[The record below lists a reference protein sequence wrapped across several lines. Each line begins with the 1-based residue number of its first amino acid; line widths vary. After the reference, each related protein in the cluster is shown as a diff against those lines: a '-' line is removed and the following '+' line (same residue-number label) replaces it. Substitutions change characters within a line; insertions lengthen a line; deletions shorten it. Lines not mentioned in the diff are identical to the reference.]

1 MPQFTEDKLLIAS
14 GNKGK
19 IIEIA
24 KLLEPYKVEVISASD
39 FNLKEPEETGLT
51 FIENAEIKSR
61 YYANATGLPALAD
74 DSGLCVEQLAGLP
87 GIYSAR
93 WAGETKDFSIAINRI
108 ENELGNSSNK
118 KAKFVCA
125 LSLYLPKTN
134 EVANF
139 EGEIAGNL
147 IFPPR
152 GEKGFGYDPIFIANG
167 MSETFAEVDPEVK
180 QSISHRAIAF
190 NKLINKCFLVNI

>member
-1 MPQFTEDKLLIAS
+1 MPKFTEDKILIAS

-24 KLLEPYKVEVISASD
+24 KLLEPYNVEVISASK
-39 FNLKEPEETGLT
+39 FNLIEPEETGLG
-51 FIENAEIKSR
+51 FVENAEIKSR

-74 DSGLCVEQLAGLP
+74 DSGLCVDALSGLP

-93 WAGETKDFSIAINRI
+93 WAGENKDFSIAIKRI
-108 ENELGNSSNK
+108 EQELANSSNK

-125 LSLYLPKTN
+125 LSLYLPKTDKV
-134 EVANF
+134 ENF
-139 EGEIAGNL
+139 EGYIEGNL
-147 IFPPR
+147 TFPPR

-167 MSETFAEVDPEVK
+167 MSETFAQIAPDIK
-180 QSISHRAIAF
+180 QSVSHRAIAF
-190 NKLINKCFLVNI
+190 NKLINKCFQ

>member
-1 MPQFTEDKLLIAS
+1 MPQFIEDKLLIAS

-24 KLLEPYKVEVISASD
+24 KLLEPYNVEVISASK
-39 FNLKEPEETGLT
+39 FNLAEPEETGLS

-74 DSGLCVEQLAGLP
+74 DSGLCVEALGGNP

-108 ENELGNSSNK
+108 EKELGNSSNK

-125 LSLYLPKTN
+125 LSLYLPKTD
-134 EVANF
+134 EVENF

-147 IFPPR
+147 VFPPR

-167 MSETFAEVDPEVK
+167 MNETFAEVDPQVK